1 MRRARPP
8 EVLDVDGPAGL
19 RLAFLGDPNS
29 VHTRRW
35 ITFFAGRGHSVHL
48 LVPAQQEVRAGL
60 DERIAIHRFE
70 TGGRDR
76 PWALRALTAR
86 RSLRGL
92 VDRVGPDVVHAH
104 FAASHGGFAR
114 LAGFHPYVV
123 SVWGSDVLV
132 VPRSSLRSRVV
143 VWLALRGAD
152 LVTAGSNE
160 LAEAAVGVG
169 ARRER
174 MRIVP
179 FGVETERFAPGDA
192 SPALR
197 HRLALE
203 GRRVIF
209 SPRAIRPLYRHDTI
223 VAALARLPD
232 DVVMIATTTNADPV
246 CVGGLRERIASL
258 GVADRVRI
266 LDRIPDDEIVDV
278 FRLADVVVSVP
289 ESDGQ
294 PVSVYEAMACARPVV
309 ASDLPGLRSLLG
321 PLAPELLVPVGDV
334 AATARAL
341 DRALSL
347 PPAERGR
354 LGTAL
359 RRTVIERADHVA
371 TMLRMEDHYRWL
383 ATPAG

>member
-1 MRRARPP
+1 
-8 EVLDVDGPAGL
+8 L

-48 LVPAQQEVRAGL
+48 LVPAQQEIRAGV
-60 DERIAIHRFE
+60 DERIAIHRFR
-70 TGGRDR
+70 TGARDR
-76 PWALRALTAR
+76 QWAFRALTAR

-92 VDRVGPDVVHAH
+92 IDRVGPDVVHAH
-104 FAASHGGFAR
+104 FAANYGGFAR

-132 VPRSSLRSRVV
+132 VPRISLRSRGV
-143 VWLALRGAD
+143 VWLALHGAD

-179 FGVETERFAPGDA
+179 FGVETERFAPGAA

-197 HRLALE
+197 HRLDLE

-209 SPRAIRPLYRHDTI
+209 SPRAIRPLYRHDTV

-232 DVVMIATTTNADPV
+232 DVVMIATTTNADPA

-371 TMLRMEDHYRWL
+371 SMLRMEDHYRWL